1 MLTPA
6 KRRGEELLDDP
17 TADSGLA
24 LRSLRDVALAN
35 LFFGGRLVV
44 LRAFQPI
51 FDEWSRTPQTSPRTV
66 LDLGTGLADIPA
78 AVVRAGQRRGIAVQ
92 SLGLE
97 RTASLARAAN
107 EQCHTALVGDAMQL
121 PFADASVDV
130 VMCSQVLHH
139 FDGEPAHQLLR
150 ECTRVARHAVI
161 VADLRRSWLAVGG
174 LWSGSFVLGFHPV
187 SRHDGM
193 LSVLRGYTARELAT
207 LVHHATGCTPLVRR
221 SLGFRLS
228 ATWRPPHSPRPA

>member
-1 MLTPA
+1 MLTPS

-17 TADSGLA
+17 AVDGGLA

-44 LRAFQPI
+44 LRAFGPL
-51 FDEWSRTPQTSPRTV
+51 FEEWSRAPQSTPRTL
-66 LDLGTGLADIPA
+66 LDLGTGLGDIPA
-78 AVVRAGQRRGIAVQ
+78 AVVRAAHRRGIAMRA
-92 SLGLE
+92 LGLE
-97 RTASLARAAN
+97 RTPLLARTAGA
-107 EQCHTALVGDAMQL
+107 QCHAALVGDAMQL
-121 PFADASVDV
+121 PLADASVDV

-139 FDGEPAHQLLR
+139 FDGAPADQLLR

-174 LWSGSFVLGFHPV
+174 LWSGSFLLGFHPV

-193 LSVLRGYTARELAT
+193 LSVLRGYTASELGT
-207 LVHHATGCTPLVRR
+207 LVRRATGCTPLVRA